1 MNNLQQKLDF
11 LLEKYSVEDRPVLKN
26 DKEFSIGDKVYP
38 VLSHRTERKFTEL
51 KNIVNNGTLEGV
63 SVMRTVRIVEKN
75 KDIYEELYREIDI
88 CRYVLQKEM
97 KSVMVYDNGNVLNA
111 ILSADDDIVCTIEIA
126 ATLNEGDI
134 PKEKHEVIAKRGTA
148 CDIVVDSQIRQDSI
162 YIFGENNE
170 KYTDVDFELYGL
182 SYDEINTVR
191 NVFFV
196 SRDKEYDNVLKNHT
210 VVSNLVDLAKKSA
223 KSGEREVVR

>member
-1 MNNLQQKLDF
+1 
-11 LLEKYSVEDRPVLKN
+11 
-26 DKEFSIGDKVYP
+26 
-38 VLSHRTERKFTEL
+38 
-51 KNIVNNGTLEGV
+51 
-63 SVMRTVRIVEKN
+63 
-75 KDIYEELYREIDI
+75 
-88 CRYVLQKEM
+88 M

>member
-11 LLEKYSVEDRPVLKN
+11 LLKKYSVDDRPVIKN
-26 DKEFSIGDKVYP
+26 HKEFLIGDKAYP
-38 VLSHRTERKFTEL
+38 ILSHRSERKFIEL
-51 KNIVNNGTLEGV
+51 KNIVNNGTLEGI
-63 SVMRTVRIVEKN
+63 SVMRTSRIVEKS

-88 CRYVLQKEM
+88 CRYVLQREM

-111 ILSADDDIVCTIEIA
+111 ILSAEDDIVCTIEIA
-126 ATLNEGDI
+126 STLKEGDV

-148 CDIVVDSQIRQDSI
+148 CDIVVDSQLRQDSI
-162 YIFGENNE
+162 YILGENNAT
-170 KYTDVDFELYGL
+170 YTDVDFELYGL
-182 SYDEINTVR
+182 SYDEINMVR

-196 SRDKEYDNVLKNHT
+196 SRDKEYDNVLRDHNT
-210 VVSNLVDLAKKSA
+210 VSNLVDLAKKSA